1 MPQGT
6 TVQDV
11 AASSMQAAGFRQ
23 LQGER
28 TSIGGREAFV
38 GLYQGQVEGLGEVTS
53 RAAHIL
59 HGDAF
64 YLVAGLVAS
73 GQFQRTDVA
82 FLSAIRSFRA
92 LSAAEAAGI
101 RPDRIDLYVVRG
113 GDTWAAIAERSGGA
127 ISASALA
134 VMNHLSPDSQPRVG
148 TRIKIVV
155 RG

>member
-1 MPQGT
+1 
-6 TVQDV
+6 
-11 AASSMQAAGFRQ
+11 
-23 LQGER
+23 
-28 TSIGGREAFV
+28 
-38 GLYQGQVEGLGEVTS
+38 
-53 RAAHIL
+53 
-59 HGDAF
+59 
-64 YLVAGLVAS
+64 VAGLVAS